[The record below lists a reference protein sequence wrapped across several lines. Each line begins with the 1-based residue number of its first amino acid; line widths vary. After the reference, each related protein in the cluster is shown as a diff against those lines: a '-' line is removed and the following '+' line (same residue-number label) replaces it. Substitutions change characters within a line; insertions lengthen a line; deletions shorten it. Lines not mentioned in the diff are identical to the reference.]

1 MYFSSVFLLIFLI
14 TFKANSLVIETINE
28 YGAKKNN
35 PDLNI
40 LSSTDVEV
48 FEPLIKLFVKNNKQ
62 LRVQYVTA
70 STSDI
75 FKEIKNS
82 NKGKFDLVISSAMDL
97 QMKLANDG
105 FVVDIENIER
115 STIPKWSIWRKQ
127 IVGFSIEPIVTVISK
142 ADFNNKIPKTRRDLI
157 SLLRNNPNKFYKKI
171 ITYDI
176 NKSGAGFLFSTQ
188 DERQSESFWRLAE
201 VMGSL
206 KTRLVCCSS
215 KMLDSVN
222 SRESYIAYNII
233 GSYAEQRARKQKN
246 LIVVYPYDYTL
257 LLLRTAIIPKNSK
270 NKSNSNIFLKF
281 LLSNIGQKI
290 LEQKG
295 MLSIKNR
302 EIFKK
307 GNIKLIRLD
316 TGLLVYLDKL
326 KRERFISE
334 WNEALFQ

>member
-1 MYFSSVFLLIFLI
+1 MDQ
-14 TFKANSLVIETINE
+14 
-28 YGAKKNN
+28 KKNY

-40 LSSTDVEV
+40 LSSTDVDV
-48 FEPLIKLFVKNNKQ
+48 FEPLIKLFVKDNKQ
-62 LRVQYVTA
+62 IRIRYVTA

-75 FKEIKNS
+75 YKEITNS
-82 NKGKFDLVISSAMDL
+82 NKSNFDLVISSAMDL

-105 FVVDIENIER
+105 FALDIENIEK
-115 STIPKWSIWRKQ
+115 SAIPEWSMWRKQ

-142 ADFNNKIPKTRRDLI
+142 ADFNIKIPKTRRDLI
-157 SLLRNNPNKFYKKI
+157 SILRNNPNKFYKKI

-176 NKSGAGFLFSTQ
+176 NKSGAGFLFASQ

-206 KTRLVCCSS
+206 KTRVVCCSS
-215 KMLDSVN
+215 KMLDAVN

-233 GSYAEQRARKQKN
+233 GSYAEQRARKHKN

-257 LLLRTAIIPKNSK
+257 LLLRSAIIPKNSK
-270 NKSNSNIFLKF
+270 NYTNANIFLKF
-281 LLSNIGQKI
+281 LLSKPGQRI

-295 MLSIKNR
+295 MLSIKNKK
-302 EIFKK
+302 IFKK

-326 KRERFISE
+326 KRERFLSE